1 MATKPT
7 VIRHSELLNSLVI
20 DRTTTDDRGRIEL
33 LWMYPQ
39 AHRVLGFICK
49 SGLVNAKRLA
59 FTLPQIKAI
68 QDKNLWVEGEP
79 TETETNQVNQLETLL
94 YHEVWSESGA
104 FLGKVKDCLFELKTG
119 KVTQYLVALKG
130 LRSLLNELYSLS
142 PKDVLSFG
150 KKRILVSDRAA
161 EAMKNQRDRLQQA
174 LTGLRRDYQSLKEE
188 LFTFSQRA
196 QNITQETI
204 QKTVDSLKDLGE
216 QIGEQIGEQ
225 FSEVNE
231 TIAETDL
238 ESQTK
243 AKERSKT
250 RATSP
255 QSDIHTAQENP
266 SASVA
271 APTWVEQ
278 IQAESET
285 WDDLEEESGE
295 ADEFDEN
302 EFDESEFEDSDEFA
316 DPDEFEDLHE
326 FEDSNEL
333 ENKELEDSLKTEAL
347 AKSSPTAEVWDD
359 WNT

>member
-174 LTGLRRDYQSLKEE
+174 LTGLRRDYQSLKED

-204 QKTVDSLKDLGE
+204 QKTVESLKDLGE
-216 QIGEQIGEQ
+216 LIGEQIG
-225 FSEVNE
+225 EVNE

-238 ESQTK
+238 ESQTN
-243 AKERSKT
+243 AKERSNP

-255 QSDIHTAQENP
+255 QSDIHTAQENQSP
-266 SASVA
+266 SVA
-271 APTWVEQ
+271 APAWVEQ
-278 IQAESET
+278 IQVESET

-302 EFDESEFEDSDEFA
+302 EFEDSDEFE

-326 FEDSNEL
+326 FENSNEL
-333 ENKELEDSLKTEAL
+333 ENMEIEDSLKTEAL
-347 AKSSPTAEVWDD
+347 AQSSPTAEVWDD

>member
-7 VIRHSELLNSLVI
+7 VIRHSELLHCLVI

-59 FTLPQIKAI
+59 FTLPHIKAI
-68 QDKNLWVEGEP
+68 QDKNLWVDGEP
-79 TETETNQVNQLETLL
+79 TETEANQVNQLETLI

-119 KVTQYLVALKG
+119 KVTQYLVALRG
-130 LRSLLNELYSLS
+130 WRSLLNELYSLT

-174 LTGLRRDYQSLKEE
+174 LTGLHRDYQSLKEE

-196 QNITQETI
+196 QNITQETV

-216 QIGEQIGEQ
+216 QIGEQ
-225 FSEVNE
+225 FSEINE

-238 ESQTK
+238 EFRTK
-243 AKERSKT
+243 AQERSKT
-250 RATSP
+250 RPTPP
-255 QSDIHTAQENP
+255 QSDINTAPQKP
-266 SASVA
+266 SAAVA
-271 APTWVEQ
+271 VTPAWVEQ
-278 IQAESET
+278 IQTESET
-285 WDDLEEESGE
+285 WTDLAEESVE
-295 ADEFDEN
+295 PDEFDDY
-302 EFDESEFEDSDEFA
+302 EFEESEFEESESDEF
-316 DPDEFEDLHE
+316 DDIE
-326 FEDSNEL
+326 FEDSM
-333 ENKELEDSLKTEAL
+333 EAKDP
-347 AKSSPTAEVWDD
+347 ASSAPSSTAEVWDD
-359 WNT
+359 WNITV

>member
-174 LTGLRRDYQSLKEE
+174 LTGLRRDYQSLKED

-204 QKTVDSLKDLGE
+204 QKTVESLKDLGE
-216 QIGEQIGEQ
+216 LIGEQIG
-225 FSEVNE
+225 EVNE

-238 ESQTK
+238 ESQTN
-243 AKERSKT
+243 AKERSNP

-255 QSDIHTAQENP
+255 QSDIHTAQENQSP
-266 SASVA
+266 SVA
-271 APTWVEQ
+271 APAWVEQ

-302 EFDESEFEDSDEFA
+302 EF
-316 DPDEFEDLHE
+316 EDLHE
-326 FEDSNEL
+326 FENSNEL
-333 ENKELEDSLKTEAL
+333 ENMEIEDSLKGEAL

>member
-161 EAMKNQRDRLQQA
+161 EAMKNQRDRVQQA

-243 AKERSKT
+243 AKERSNP

-302 EFDESEFEDSDEFA
+302 EFEDSDEFA

-326 FEDSNEL
+326 FENSNEL
-333 ENKELEDSLKTEAL
+333 ENMELEDSLKTEAL

>member
-161 EAMKNQRDRLQQA
+161 EAMKNQRDRVQQA

-243 AKERSKT
+243 AKERSNP

-285 WDDLEEESGE
+285 WDDLAEESGE

-302 EFDESEFEDSDEFA
+302 EFEDSDEFA

-326 FEDSNEL
+326 FENSNEL
-333 ENKELEDSLKTEAL
+333 ENMELEDSLKTEAL

>member
-316 DPDEFEDLHE
+316 DPDEFED
-326 FEDSNEL
+326 SNEL